1 MFIDITESNF
11 NTTKEIWENN
21 GIKTY
26 DVPISAA
33 DCRVEGNDAIIT
45 LRLPHDDALYTDYA
59 SIMYWIQG
67 DDGSEREESRAGLS
81 VPSSC
86 TMSVPVGDDDVRSQF
101 TSIVSGTTKGLAE
114 LRIHCENV
122 QALAGLIAAPKAVTY
137 LRPMWYTGYGVDN
150 ALNPDRLTPDN
161 TVVMEDMRDALECSS
176 LLEGRGQILNGKKY
190 LFTFDENVYT
200 WDYPYNDGTEVIGV
214 PLSPSY
220 YEIIV
225 KDGTEDFTGGQYSGS
240 GPYYFKDKFIYST
253 GGCTYYKMKRMNYHL
268 DNDIGYSFD
277 KINDVINGNI
287 SPIDCTDALQQKI
300 NSFNADEMININLRR
315 NGLYLVSGTLSFEK
329 SNICIIGHGSQ
340 IRIWKD
346 IGSAPS
352 LKYVVLF
359 GESTSN
365 DVYNVEVCDLNI
377 FGRAVYIEGLEP
389 QHKVFNPDQ
398 CMAFAIGDCENTEN
412 VQRTYPI
419 NMTFYNVSMDGFT
432 YGVHAH
438 LPLFQKDEAIS
449 WKFINCELSRTQ
461 MGYNVF
467 NTKDFVVSGGKI
479 DTSLSSD
486 KRQHCVYLNY
496 GCSYFVVENCL
507 LQNCTGGAIHQM
519 GDKIGTKNE
528 HNVYRNLTINNCFD
542 GIVIVGYSLDIIV
555 EHIRGEN
562 IGNFI
567 YLANCGDVTIKDYKA
582 TQLPS
587 ATIHIGTGAE
597 AHDFSHAAHY
607 HLFHIN
613 HCVDALIEDS
623 EFSIDDVSF
632 SENQE
637 CPKFMVV
644 SNISTPLDASNYEKN
659 WVEDNCAIANVIFR
673 NCKFSH
679 KSNYY
684 SEIRPYSNSYQRL
697 NFVFDKCEFS
707 VYRKDFLGLAV
718 YIFNSSSRK
727 QSKYVLRD
735 CKAYYS
741 VENDSADKKLSD
753 GYFFNRKDGSLS
765 IEGTYDIVTSFDV
778 PLGVKSYNF

>member
-1 MFIDITESNF
+1 MFIDITERNF

-26 DVPISAA
+26 DIPLSAA

-45 LRLPHDDALYTDYA
+45 LRLPHEDALYTDYA

-137 LRPMWYTGYGVDN
+137 LRPMWYTGYGEDN

-161 TVVMEDMRDALECSS
+161 TVVMEDMRDALENSS
-176 LLEGRGQILNGKKY
+176 LLEGRGQILNGKRY
-190 LFTFDENVYT
+190 LFTFDEDEYYWNYIYREGEEPNVET
-200 WDYPYNDGTEVIGV
+200 FNIPM
-214 PLSPSY
+214 SPSF
-220 YEIIV
+220 YEIIQ
-225 KDGTEDFTGGQYSGS
+225 KDGTENFTEDPNATGALRYDG
-240 GPYYFKDKFIYST
+240 KFIYTTS
-253 GGCTYYKMKRMNYHL
+253 GCIYVKMKRMNYFIGES
-268 DNDIGYSFD
+268 IGYGPD
-277 KINDVINGNI
+277 EIEDVLNGNVFEYLDDTEAFENI
-287 SPIDCTDALQQKI
+287 
-300 NSFNADEMININLRR
+300 FNAFNTDEMINLNLRR
-315 NGLYLVSGTLSFEK
+315 NGLYLVSGTLFLNQ

-340 IRIWKD
+340 IRVWNPITD
-346 IGSAPS
+346 GDGNYVLVGGSS
-352 LKYVVLF
+352 RSGV
-359 GESTSN
+359 E
-365 DVYNVEVCDLNI
+365 NVEICDLSFKGLAKYENGAVVNGGEQCIKFQGYDKGI
-377 FGRAVYIEGLEP
+377 F
-389 QHKVFNPDQ
+389 F
-398 CMAFAIGDCENTEN
+398 
-412 VQRTYPI
+412 PI
-419 NMTFYNVSMDGFT
+419 NMTFFEVNIDGFGT
-432 YGVHAH
+432 GVHIINNAAFRETN
-438 LPLFQKDEAIS
+438 LNNR
-449 WKFINCELSRTQ
+449 FIDCNISRTVF
-461 MGYNVF
+461 GYNF
-467 NTKDFVVSGGKI
+467 KSSNQILVSGGSV
-479 DTSLSSD
+479 DNSLSTD
-486 KRQHCVYLNY
+486 KRHHCVYVST
-496 GCSYFVVENCL
+496 GSSYITVENCVL
-507 LQNCTGGAIHQM
+507 KNSTGGAIHQM
-519 GDKIGTKNE
+519 DANKSSKME
-528 HNVYRNLTINNCFD
+528 HNRYRNLTINNCFD
-542 GIVIVGYSLDIIV
+542 GIVIVGYSLDIFV

-567 YLANCGDVTIKDYKA
+567 YLANCGGVTIKDYKA

-607 HLFHIN
+607 HLFHID

-644 SNISTPLDASNYEKN
+644 SDISTPLDASNYEKD

-741 VENDSADKKLSD
+741 IENDFAKEDLFK

>member
-45 LRLPHDDALYTDYA
+45 LHLPHDDAIYTDYA

-176 LLEGRGQILNGKKY
+176 LLEDRGQILNGKKY

-200 WDYPYNDGTEVIGV
+200 WDYPYNDGTKVIGV

-253 GGCTYYKMKRMNYHL
+253 GGCAYYKMKRMNYHL

-277 KINDVINGNI
+277 KINDVLNGNI
-287 SPIDCTDALQQKI
+287 SPTDCTDALQQKI

-377 FGRAVYIEGLEP
+377 FGRAVYIEGLDP

-449 WKFINCELSRTQ
+449 WKFINCDLSRTQ

-567 YLANCGDVTIKDYKA
+567 YLANCGGVTIKDYKA

-659 WVEDNCAIANVIFR
+659 WVEDNCAVANVIFR

-778 PLGVKSYNF
+778 PLGLKSYNF

>member
-1 MFIDITESNF
+1 MFIDITERNF

-101 TSIVSGTTKGLAE
+101 TSIISGTTKGLAE

-122 QALAGLIAAPKAVTY
+122 QALEGLIAAPKAVTY

-340 IRIWKD
+340 IRLWKESES
-346 IGSAPS
+346 IPS
-352 LKYVVLF
+352 LNYIVLF
-359 GESTSN
+359 GRSSSH
-365 DVYNVEVCDLNI
+365 DVQNIEVCDLNI
-377 FGRAVYIEGLEP
+377 FGRAVYIEGLDP

-419 NMTFYNVSMDGFT
+419 NMTFYNVSMDGFA

-449 WKFINCELSRTQ
+449 WKFINCDLSRTQ

-597 AHDFSHAAHY
+597 AHDFRHTDHY
-607 HLFHIN
+607 KLFHID

-644 SNISTPLDASNYEKN
+644 SDISTPLDASNYEKD

>member
-161 TVVMEDMRDALECSS
+161 TVVMENMRDALECSS
-176 LLEGRGQILNGKKY
+176 LLEDRGQILNGKKY

-225 KDGTEDFTGGQYSGS
+225 KDGTEDLTGGIYNS
-240 GPYYFKDKFIYST
+240 PFYFKDKLVYST
-253 GGCTYYKMKRMNYHL
+253 IGCIYVKMKRMNYHL

-377 FGRAVYIEGLEP
+377 FGRAVYIEGLDP

-449 WKFINCELSRTQ
+449 WKFINCDLSRTQ

-597 AHDFSHAAHY
+597 AHDFRHTDHY
-607 HLFHIN
+607 KLFHID

-644 SNISTPLDASNYEKN
+644 SNISTPLDASNYEKG

-679 KSNYY
+679 KSNNY
-684 SEIRPYSNSYQRL
+684 SEIRPYSKSYQSL

-707 VYRKDFLGLAV
+707 AYRETFISAAV
-718 YIFNSSSRK
+718 YIFNSSDCK
-727 QSKYVLRD
+727 PSKYVLKD

-741 VENDSADKKLSD
+741 IENDFAKEDLFK

-778 PLGVKSYNF
+778 PLGLKSYNF

>member
-176 LLEGRGQILNGKKY
+176 LLEDRGQILNGKKY

-225 KDGTEDFTGGQYSGS
+225 KDGTEDLTGGIYNS
-240 GPYYFKDKFIYST
+240 PFYFKDKLVYST
-253 GGCTYYKMKRMNYHL
+253 IGCIYVKMKRMNYHL

-377 FGRAVYIEGLEP
+377 FGRAVYIEGLDP

-449 WKFINCELSRTQ
+449 WKFINCDLSRTQ

-597 AHDFSHAAHY
+597 AHDFRHTDHY
-607 HLFHIN
+607 KLFHID

-644 SNISTPLDASNYEKN
+644 SNISTPLDASNYEKG

-679 KSNYY
+679 KSNNY
-684 SEIRPYSNSYQRL
+684 SEIRPYSKSYQSL

-707 VYRKDFLGLAV
+707 AYRETFISAAV
-718 YIFNSSSRK
+718 YIFNSSDCK
-727 QSKYVLRD
+727 PSKYVLKD

-741 VENDSADKKLSD
+741 IENDFAKEDLFK

-778 PLGVKSYNF
+778 PLGLKSYNF

>member
-1 MFIDITESNF
+1 MFIDITERNF

-26 DVPISAA
+26 DIPLSAV

-45 LRLPHDDALYTDYA
+45 LRLPHEDALYTDYA

-86 TMSVPVGDDDVRSQF
+86 TMSVPIDDYNDVRAQF
-101 TSIVSGTTKGLAE
+101 TSIVSGSVKGLAE
-114 LRIHCENV
+114 LRIHCESV
-122 QALAGLIAAPKAVTY
+122 PALEGLIAAPKAVTY
-137 LRPMWYTGYGVDN
+137 LRPMWYTGYGEDN

-176 LLEGRGQILNGKKY
+176 LLEDRGQILNGKKY
-190 LFTFDENVYT
+190 LFTFDEDEYYWNYIYREGEEPNVET
-200 WDYPYNDGTEVIGV
+200 FNIPM
-214 PLSPSY
+214 SPSF
-220 YEIIV
+220 YEIIQ
-225 KDGTEDFTGGQYSGS
+225 KDGTENFTEDPNATGALRYDG
-240 GPYYFKDKFIYST
+240 KFIYTTS
-253 GGCTYYKMKRMNYHL
+253 GCIYVKMKRMNYFIGES
-268 DNDIGYSFD
+268 IGYGPD
-277 KINDVINGNI
+277 EIEDVLNGNVFEYLDDTEAFENI
-287 SPIDCTDALQQKI
+287 
-300 NSFNADEMININLRR
+300 FNAFNTDEMINLNLRR
-315 NGLYLVSGTLSFEK
+315 NGLYLVSGTLFLNQ

-340 IRIWKD
+340 IRVWNPITD
-346 IGSAPS
+346 GDGNYVLVGGSS
-352 LKYVVLF
+352 RSGV
-359 GESTSN
+359 E
-365 DVYNVEVCDLNI
+365 NVEICDLSFKGLAKYENGAVVNGGEQCIKFQGYDNGI
-377 FGRAVYIEGLEP
+377 F
-389 QHKVFNPDQ
+389 F
-398 CMAFAIGDCENTEN
+398 
-412 VQRTYPI
+412 PI
-419 NMTFYNVSMDGFT
+419 NMTFFEVNIDGFGT
-432 YGVHAH
+432 GVHIINNAAFRETN
-438 LPLFQKDEAIS
+438 LNNR
-449 WKFINCELSRTQ
+449 FIDCNISRTVF
-461 MGYNVF
+461 GYNF
-467 NTKDFVVSGGKI
+467 KSGNQILVSGGSV
-479 DTSLSSD
+479 DNSLSTD
-486 KRQHCVYLNY
+486 KRHHCVYVST
-496 GCSYFVVENCL
+496 GSSYITVENCVL
-507 LQNCTGGAIHQM
+507 KNSTGGAIHQM
-519 GDKIGTKNE
+519 DANKSSKME
-528 HNVYRNLTINNCFD
+528 HNRYRNLTINNCFD
-542 GIVIVGYSLDIIV
+542 GIVIVGYSLDIFV

-567 YLANCGDVTIKDYKA
+567 YLANCGGVTIKDYKA

-607 HLFHIN
+607 HLFHID

-644 SNISTPLDASNYEKN
+644 SDISTPLDASNYEKD

-741 VENDSADKKLSD
+741 IENDFAKEDLFK

>member
-26 DVPISAA
+26 DIPISAA

-200 WDYPYNDGTEVIGV
+200 WDYPYNDGTEVVGV

-377 FGRAVYIEGLEP
+377 FGRAVYIEGLDP

-597 AHDFSHAAHY
+597 AHDFRHTDHY
-607 HLFHIN
+607 KLFHID

-644 SNISTPLDASNYEKN
+644 SNISTPLDASNYEKG

-679 KSNYY
+679 KSNNY
-684 SEIRPYSNSYQRL
+684 SEIRPYSKSYQSL

-707 VYRKDFLGLAV
+707 AYRETFISAAV
-718 YIFNSSSRK
+718 YIFNSSDCK
-727 QSKYVLRD
+727 PSKYVLKD

-741 VENDSADKKLSD
+741 IENDFAKEDLFK

-778 PLGVKSYNF
+778 PLGLKSYNF